1 MDPDSGLLDKLLANE
16 TLTNK
21 DIRDIRKYQTFDER
35 NSKLLDYILQKNKV
49 DCLIAALINTKQKHL
64 VNYLAADGG

>member
-1 MDPDSGLLDKLLANE
+1 MDVDSGLLDKLLANE
-16 TLTNK
+16 TLANK

-49 DCLIAALINTKQKHL
+49 DCLIAALIDTKQTHL